1 MVRRLREGRAELER
15 LSVTDELTGL
25 ANRRRLTTELER
37 EIQRSDRHAR
47 AFAVLMLDVDR
58 FKHFNDTYG
67 HPAGDAVLKRL
78 ARILRDSAREVDTV
92 ARYGGEEFLVILP
105 ETAAAGAALVAER
118 IRTSTERDRFT
129 PDGGSAE
136 ISVTVSIGYAV
147 FPEHA
152 RTPETMIEAADQA
165 LYRSKEGGRNRVT
178 SAELPRA
185 ESPA

>member
-1 MVRRLREGRAELER
+1 
-15 LSVTDELTGL
+15 
-25 ANRRRLTTELER
+25 
-37 EIQRSDRHAR
+37 
-47 AFAVLMLDVDR
+47 
-58 FKHFNDTYG
+58 
-67 HPAGDAVLKRL
+67 
-78 ARILRDSAREVDTV
+78 VDTV

-118 IRTSTERDRFT
+118 IRTSTEGDRFT

-152 RTPETMIEAADQA
+152 RTPEPLIEAADQA

-178 SAELPRA
+178 SAESPRA
-185 ESPA
+185 EGPKAESPKAEGPKARKNKAGA